1 MPPQRYTAVSGNQH
15 IIPLTNL
22 TSTQVNAHDD
32 DDVDSPITPPGT
44 QHTPSSP
51 PPSFRSRDSSP
62 SSRRLL
68 AQDPLSNGADQDL
81 ADTFDD
87 GSDAENEVDDRQ
99 RLMRAE
105 PTTPSTIETTTP
117 ANPQQPRVERRITEL
132 PAFRPQPRSSQAP
145 ANDGVFANL
154 AAKLDRGEQ
163 LDEKPPVCPHPSL
176 IPNPY

>member
-1 MPPQRYTAVSGNQH
+1 MPPQRYTAVSASGNQH
-15 IIPLTNL
+15 MTASTNL
-22 TSTQVNAHDD
+22 TSTQIYAHDD
-32 DDVDSPITPPGT
+32 DDAASPVTPSGT
-44 QHTPSSP
+44 HHTPSSP

-68 AQDPLSNGADQDL
+68 AQDPLSTGADQDL

-87 GSDAENEVDDRQ
+87 GSDNENEVDDRQ

-105 PTTPSTIETTTP
+105 PPTPSATETTTP

-163 LDEKPPVCPHPSL
+163 LDEKPPVR
-176 IPNPY
+176 